1 MGKNKLRKFADMDTY
16 NCVFQYPFSRLRNE
30 GFELRGHWHER
41 FFGNDN
47 PIVLELG
54 CGKGE
59 YTVGLARR
67 RPDRNYI
74 GVDIKGARMWTGATE
89 AVKSGMGNVA
99 FVRTSIELIDSF
111 FAPGEVSEIW
121 ITFPDP
127 QMKKA
132 TKRLT
137 SDRFLGIY
145 ARILRDG
152 GIINLKTDSPFLYT
166 YTSRLVAANGPE
178 VIDET
183 DDLYATDDDN
193 PVKEIK
199 TYYEQQWLARGK
211 TIKYIS
217 FRLPAGRRIEPVDD
231 SDIER
236 DDYHSYPRG
245 IAQCMPDQLALLD
258 KE

>member
-166 YTSRLVAANGPE
+166 YTSRLVAANGLE
-178 VIDET
+178 VIDKT